1 MQNIKH
7 KIIAIIAGLDNG
19 SHSASQLADADEA
32 LYELFSENTRDD
44 ESKLAA
50 LEAENAALRAES
62 QMKSSQ
68 IQLMGEEKNKLLDR
82 VHKLEARVAE
92 LEKLA
97 GEMLAYIDG
106 ITKKVCTSGIDVE
119 GFISKERRAGWQK
132 IAGGNAAAKP
142 DKGENCVCKKG
153 ASK

>member
-50 LEAENAALRAES
+50 LEAENAE
-62 QMKSSQ
+62 
-68 IQLMGEEKNKLLDR
+68 LL
-82 VHKLEARVAE
+82 ARVAE
-92 LEKLA
+92 LETLA
-97 GEMLAYIDG
+97 GEML
-106 ITKKVCTSGIDVE
+106 KKINAFSAMHDDHDYYVLANIKGSDLV
-119 GFISKERRAGWQK
+119 RWRK
-132 IAGGNAAAKP
+132 IAGGKH
-142 DKGENCVCKKG
+142 E
-153 ASK
+153 